1 MPSASSAV
9 NFIPPIQS
17 GRPLAPTGWWGS
29 RTSTRFSMGVL
40 ADMSGQFQQIT
51 GSLTAARADI
61 AAVRREGGAES
72 FVRETMAVQG
82 AAVAGVPDNHLAI
95 RAGGN
100 QAPAIGA
107 EADLI
112 NRAAM
117 TIETGAR
124 LAGRHIPA
132 AHGLIAGTRHQL
144 LAIRGEG
151 QT

>member
-1 MPSASSAV
+1 
-9 NFIPPIQS
+9 
-17 GRPLAPTGWWGS
+17 
-29 RTSTRFSMGVL
+29 
-40 ADMSGQFQQIT
+40 
-51 GSLTAARADI
+51 
-61 AAVRREGGAES
+61 
-72 FVRETMAVQG
+72 
-82 AAVAGVPDNHLAI
+82 VPDNHLAI

-117 TIETGAR
+117 TIETGAQ

-151 QT
+151 QTIDSVGMTFENAMCSARLQVAQVNAAIQSRESQQAAIR